1 MGDDITQPAVP
12 EGIVDSNIHEMI
24 TAINQETHAPERPV
38 AKLHAH
44 VNNIPHQAISVF
56 IFRDDKLL
64 LQQRARTKYHSGGLW
79 ANTVCS
85 HPRWQETALQC
96 AERRIAEELG
106 EVATALC
113 LRACGDIR
121 YAARVGALY
130 ENEQVTCFAGRDAA
144 GLDWNRFNPDEV
156 QSVRWA
162 SIPEILD
169 AIERTPER
177 FTEWFKIYMRQHLP
191 LMQRMPGFTGSAAV

>member
-1 MGDDITQPAVP
+1 MGKHATQPAILDGV
-12 EGIVDSNIHEMI
+12 IDRNIHEMI
-24 TAINQETHAPERPV
+24 TAINRDTHAPERPV
-38 AKLHAH
+38 EKLAAH
-44 VNNIPHQAISVF
+44 LDNIPHQAISVF
-56 IFRDDKLL
+56 IFRGEKLL
-64 LQQRARTKYHSGGLW
+64 LQQRAHTKYHSGGLW

-85 HPRWQETALQC
+85 HPRWKESALQC
-96 AERRIAEELG
+96 AERRIGEELG

-130 ENEQVTCFAGRDAA
+130 ENEQVFCFVGRDND
-144 GLDWNRFNPDEV
+144 GLGWNRFNRDEV

-162 SIPEILD
+162 SIPEILK

-177 FTEWFKIYMRQHLP
+177 FTEWFKIYMREHLP
-191 LMQRMPGFTGSAAV
+191 LMQRMLGDTDSATV